1 MKYIKRVLPDIRL
14 YNLIPCFS
22 VAFLFFLTLS
32 YSLRVFMYGN
42 NSVCRGQNV
51 LSAKGGMFCVVLSP
65 CWEEGRL
72 CPSSDLNGTCKGR
85 AWLLRG
91 VSL

>member
-1 MKYIKRVLPDIRL
+1 
-14 YNLIPCFS
+14 
-22 VAFLFFLTLS
+22 
-32 YSLRVFMYGN
+32 MYGN

-72 CPSSDLNGTCKGR
+72 SPSSDLNGTCKGR